1 MSKKKKRLII
11 IGVILLISIIL
22 SAWGFLMQSVSY
34 DIHSKKL
41 PKGLKIVFLSD
52 LHNCFYGGTD
62 QSQLMDWI
70 DEESPDIVIFGGDVL
85 DGWGGQKYA
94 KKIMTWSAEHYPTF
108 YTPGNHEEMRDDKES
123 FYDWVRGTDV
133 QMLIGDHSDISI
145 KGQKIRIYG
154 IIDKNY
160 GGDLDKI
167 KGTLDDSFYN
177 ILIAHQPEQIDDYL
191 DTGDVKFD
199 LILSGHAHGGQ
210 WRIPNLLDQGLYAPD
225 QGLFPDYTCGIY
237 HYGDTVHVIS
247 KGLAKPARMI
257 FIPRIFNRPE
267 FSVIK
272 IGE

>member
-11 IGVILLISIIL
+11 IGFILLISIIL

-210 WRIPNLLDQGLYAPD
+210 WRLGKYGLIAPG
-225 QGLFPDYTCGIY
+225 QGLFPKYTSGMYDDRLIVSR
-237 HYGDTVHVIS
+237 GANSVN
-247 KGLAKPARMI
+247 L
-257 FIPRIFNRPE
+257 IPRINNKPE
-267 FSVIK
+267 VVIIRLEK
-272 IGE
+272 NNG